1 MKAVFIVY
9 NQAHTEKVEYVL
21 EQLEIRGFTRWD
33 NLTGKGSDTG
43 DPHMNTHTW
52 PEQNCASLTIVND
65 EKVNDLLDKIR
76 KIDQINRNVG
86 VRAFVWDIVT
96 MY

>member
-21 EQLEIRGFTRWD
+21 EQLGVRGFTRWT
-33 NLTGKGSDTG
+33 NLTGKGSESG

-52 PEQNCASLTIVND
+52 PEQNTASLTIIDD
-65 EKVNDLLDKIR
+65 EKVNDLLDKVR
-76 KIDQINRNVG
+76 KIDEINQNVG
-86 VRAFVWDIVT
+86 IRAFVWDVVT

>member
-1 MKAVFIVY
+1 MKAVFLVY

-21 EQLEIRGFTRWD
+21 DQLGIRGFTRWT
-33 NLTGKGSDTG
+33 NLSGKGSETG

-52 PEQNCASLTIVND
+52 PEQNSASLTIISD
-65 EKVNDLLDKIR
+65 EKVNDLLDKVR
-76 KIDQINRNVG
+76 KIDEINHKVG
-86 VRAFVWDIVT
+86 IRAFVWDIVN

>member
-21 EQLEIRGFTRWD
+21 DQLEIRGFTRWH
-33 NLTGKGSDTG
+33 NLAGKGSDTG

-76 KIDQINRNVG
+76 KIDKINRNVG
-86 VRAFVWDIVT
+86 VRAFV
-96 MY
+96 